1 MFVVALQASDQWEVV
16 PANVFTLRI
25 SKLGG
30 SGDFGEW
37 VTHTPVGCF
46 LWRFSNVFNVFVSF
60 PTRLRGNR
68 THRRPEKQ
76 PDLCQRSSSRRSGF

>member
-1 MFVVALQASDQWEVV
+1 MALQASDQWEVV

-37 VTHTPVGCF
+37 VTHTCGLLFMAFLKCF
-46 LWRFSNVFNVFVSF
+46 
-60 PTRLRGNR
+60 
-68 THRRPEKQ
+68 
-76 PDLCQRSSSRRSGF
+76 